1 MSVVLQHPQTDEQY
15 LKFGST
21 IHLYKFFKVLCGR
34 NCFACFN
41 TPMTRENLI
50 EIVSTCFF
58 QVRCLLI

>member
-21 IHLYKFFKVLCGR
+21 IHLYKFFKVLCGI

-41 TPMTRENLI
+41 TPMIRGEPHRDCIHVLFP
-50 EIVSTCFF
+50 S
-58 QVRCLLI
+58 